1 MELTPDRMYKA
12 LVAKDGAFEGTF
24 YAAVKTTG
32 IFCRPTCGAR
42 KPKKE
47 NVEFFRSTR
56 EALQHGYRPCRLC
69 SPMTIPGEEPAEIR
83 TLINRITTDPSL
95 KIKDQDLRA
104 LKLDPVRV
112 RRWFKKNHGITFQSY
127 QRMIR
132 INAAYKKLSDG
143 ENVTAAA
150 FDTGFGSLSG
160 FGDAFRSLLGTAPS
174 KGNSTAVITM
184 TRFTTPLGPM
194 FAAATEKGLCLL
206 EFTDRRML
214 ETELKDI
221 RKKYGAAVL
230 AGSTPILE
238 ETKRQMAEYFEGK
251 RKAFTVPLDRR
262 GTEFQLSAWK
272 ELQRIPYGKTV
283 SYQTQADRV
292 HRPSAVRAVANAN
305 GHNYIS
311 IIVPCHRVIGSDGTL
326 TGYGGGLWRKKWL
339 LEHEQKNIGK

>member
-1 MELTPDRMYKA
+1 MELTPERMYKA

-47 NVEFFRSTR
+47 NVEYFRTTR

-69 SPMTIPGEEPAEIR
+69 SPMTVAGEEPAEIR

-95 KIKDQDLRA
+95 KIKDQDLGK

-143 ENVTAAA
+143 KNVTAAA
-150 FDTGFGSLSG
+150 FDSGFGSLSG
-160 FGDAFRSLLGTAPS
+160 FSDAFRSLLGTAPS
-174 KGNSTAVITM
+174 KGSSASVIIM

-214 ETELKDI
+214 ETELRSI
-221 RKKYGAAVL
+221 RKRYNASIL
-230 AGSTPILE
+230 AGTNRILDT
-238 ETKRQMAEYFEGK
+238 TKEQLQEYFNGK
-251 RKAFTVPLDRR
+251 RKEFTIPLDRR
-262 GTEFQLSAWK
+262 GTEFQMAAW
-272 ELQRIPYGKTV
+272 EQLQRIPYGTTI
-283 SYQTQADRV
+283 SYQTEAKRV
-292 HRPSAVRAVANAN
+292 KRPSAVRAVANAN
-305 GHNYIS
+305 GHNPLS

-326 TGYGGGLWRKKWL
+326 TGYGGGLWRKQWL
-339 LEHEQKNIGK
+339 LEHEQKHL